1 MQTGSVV
8 RHGRGWRGYYRE
20 GGKRHATETC
30 KTKGEARARLN
41 DELDRIRQG
50 AAYRAPITLRELA
63 DRFLEQYIAAPRTV
77 TAARQRLRRP
87 LDAFGDVQAG
97 DLTTETLQAWLAR
110 QPVGKATRR
119 DIVRTLRAVYSFGV
133 TAGHVRTDPAK
144 LVRAPRPVRGERIL
158 PLTLEEVDLVAAECG
173 RFAPL
178 VVFMA
183 DSGARPAE
191 AVALEWRHVDLDAG
205 TVELPGAKTDLAWR
219 TVHLTS
225 RGVDAL
231 RAVPRSITTRRVFHH
246 ASGRALTWPYFAE
259 GWWRPALEAAG
270 LEKRPP
276 YSLRHSF
283 ALHSL
288 QAGVPIA
295 NLARLMGHADVSRTF
310 TVYGGWVREMGADA
324 AALRE
329 TWARGTNKAP
339 AIAEDES
346 PSGP

>member
-1 MQTGSVV
+1 MQTGSVL

-20 GGKRHATETC
+20 RGKRRATETYT
-30 KTKGEARARLN
+30 KKGEAREALN
-41 DELDRIRQG
+41 HELDRIRLG
-50 AAYRAPITLRELA
+50 TAYRAPITLRELA
-63 DRFLEQYIAAPRTV
+63 DRFLEQYVAAPRTV
-77 TAARQRLRRP
+77 NAARQRLKRP
-87 LDAFGDVQAG
+87 LAAFGDVEAG
-97 DLTTETLQAWLAR
+97 DLTTETLQAFLVR

-119 DIVRTLRAVYSFGV
+119 DLVRTLRAVYSFGV
-133 TAGHVRTDPAK
+133 DAGLVTDNPAK
-144 LVRAPRPVRGERIL
+144 RVRAPRPVRGEKIL
-158 PLTLEEVDLVAAECG
+158 PLTLAEVDRVAEESG
-173 RFAPL
+173 RFGPL

-191 AVALEWRHVDLDAG
+191 VVALEWRHVDLDAG

-231 RAVPRSITTRRVFHH
+231 RDVPRSILTRRVFHH
-246 ASGRALTWPYFAE
+246 ESGKPLSWSYFAQE
-259 GWWRPALEAAG
+259 WWRPAVQLAG
-270 LEKRPP
+270 LEARPP

-295 NLARLMGHADVSRTF
+295 NLARQMGHADVSRTF

-324 AALRE
+324 AKLRE
-329 TWARGTNKAP
+329 MWIGGTNRAP
-339 AIAEDES
+339 FDAETGSEG
-346 PSGP
+346 GP